1 MKSSVIA
8 CTLALV
14 AGCTIDARVATV
26 SPDGGVRFPTLRAG
40 ATLPD
45 EATCAARVRPA
56 PGEPRPANATAN
68 HTIPTAAQVAQETP
82 WDASRGFDAEGR
94 AQALRQRV
102 TGNFTGTTD
111 EILQWAACK
120 WGFDEDLVRA
130 EAVHSTGWRQT
141 LATDWAEP
149 ASGNCPPDA
158 ATRDTNGVTECAQ
171 TYGLFQVL
179 WKYHKTAWPMYR
191 DSSAYHV
198 DLVFG
203 QRRAC
208 FEGWDVSQADRATH
222 GKAYAAD
229 DEWGCLGAH
238 FSGQWYDDGADAYIS
253 SVQGQLA
260 ARLWTKPDFCAS
272 TPGCVLPR

>member
-1 MKSSVIA
+1 LKA
-8 CTLALV
+8 LALLAAALA

-26 SPDGGVRFPTLRAG
+26 SPDGGVKLFPTLRAG
-40 ATLPD
+40 SALID
-45 EATCAARVRPA
+45 EATCAARLRPA

-68 HTIPTAAQVAQETP
+68 HTIPSPTQVMQLDP
-82 WDASRGFDAEGR
+82 WDAAHGFNPR
-94 AQALRQRV
+94 ADALRLRV
-102 TGNFTGTTD
+102 SGNFTGTTD

-130 EAVHSTGWRQT
+130 EAIHSSNWRQT
-141 LATDWAEP
+141 VATDWIAPSSGDCP
-149 ASGNCPPDA
+149 AGA
-158 ATRDTNGVTECAQ
+158 ATRDTNGQSECAQ

-179 WKYHKTAWPMYR
+179 WKYHQSAWPMYR
-191 DSSAYHV
+191 ESSAYHV

-203 QRRAC
+203 LRRAC

-222 GKAYAAD
+222 GKDYVAD